1 MRQKFSNTISI
12 TGSIGSIFQ
21 QMDLS
26 LIPLFFFE
34 KACLFVFMA
43 LVFLFAGTSGA
54 SSVLVKAPE
63 KQEVLK
69 NRKSSSKKQNSPKQK
84 VLLSEKQNS
93 PKQKVL
99 LSEKQKKKTSSDK
112 QEPLKDAVKD
122 PDFKLKSAHLFEILD
137 REREEPKARGVILKF
152 HRWPNSKKRRLIFK
166 QLGKA
171 GLKKTETIKSFKVWL
186 FEWPKGLRPVKKAL
200 EACENLPKMSI
211 LDYCEPDVL
220 LPVNVHN
227 WRDIKTFQNERQ
239 WFFPEDVHSWRDVRA
254 SGTNLKNTFLSLFE
268 IKTVFADL
276 KAKFVLK
283 ALSKLKIFFSGYK
296 VFPPFLALGDK
307 QTKDSSNIKTEA
319 EFCFDCPS
327 SEKNR
332 LESLPLNVKSCGLVP
347 HSHNLMEGKLS
358 DYWAQELIGSD
369 LLREELKKTP
379 APRKRNWISV
389 FDFPIGKHNIMVKN
403 LISDDGAHAVLPE
416 LREGKVR
423 LFETGFLWHYVQAAS
438 IVKAD
443 PPSFINNSMG
453 WGGEEYD
460 RNIYEAFQSLS
471 PPSVLVVAASNDYPI
486 KLERRKSQASKDFH
500 AVVVGSLSPRG
511 FVSTPF
517 QEGEEVHILVPS
529 DDYITS
535 AVSGRYKK
543 FGGTSGATP
552 LVTGSLAGFEW
563 LSGYH
568 PSGEE
573 AKHLLEKTAIPTV
586 HSHEQPQKNGVG
598 MLNSYQL
605 GMLAKRLKRKCGKS
619 SSCFK
624 EEIKKEENYHFNV
637 GEGLHEDVDRAFPAC
652 SLEEGQREE
661 RQRASCE
668 EKGWVFKKLRQAV
681 LLSPE
686 KRELWEALS
695 CIYRE
700 GGFSVNAEGLDRI
713 ALSLG
718 SRKELMAGLKKLA
731 EDGDWNV
738 RGHVARVVEKI
749 GGREGFQLLKQLVE
763 DEDRDVRIQVVYVA
777 GEMGGTEGVQL
788 LNQLV
793 EDEDRDVRFQ
803 VAYAAGEMGGTE
815 GVQLLNQLV
824 EDEDRDVRFQV
835 AYAAGEIGGM
845 EGIQLLKQLAKDKDR
860 NVRAQVAHTVG
871 EMGGTEGTVILEKLS
886 KDPDPDIQKIVNRIL
901 H

>member
-1 MRQKFSNTISI
+1 MIFFGKFFLL
-12 TGSIGSIFQ
+12 IG
-21 QMDLS
+21 L
-26 LIPLFFFE
+26 
-34 KACLFVFMA
+34 
-43 LVFLFAGTSGA
+43 TSGLLYGEVKVEKT
-54 SSVLVKAPE
+54 SVEPE
-63 KQEVLK
+63 KTK
-69 NRKSSSKKQNSPKQK
+69 KSRAFQSP
-84 VLLSEKQNS
+84 
-93 PKQKVL
+93 
-99 LSEKQKKKTSSDK
+99 
-112 QEPLKDAVKD
+112 
-122 PDFKLKSAHLFEILD
+122 
-137 REREEPKARGVILKF
+137 
-152 HRWPNSKKRRLIFK
+152 
-166 QLGKA
+166 
-171 GLKKTETIKSFKVWL
+171 
-186 FEWPKGLRPVKKAL
+186 
-200 EACENLPKMSI
+200 
-211 LDYCEPDVL
+211 
-220 LPVNVHN
+220 
-227 WRDIKTFQNERQ
+227 
-239 WFFPEDVHSWRDVRA
+239 
-254 SGTNLKNTFLSLFE
+254 
-268 IKTVFADL
+268 
-276 KAKFVLK
+276 
-283 ALSKLKIFFSGYK
+283 
-296 VFPPFLALGDK
+296 PP
-307 QTKDSSNIKTEA
+307 KDSSNIKTEA

-389 FDFPIGKHNIMVKN
+389 FDSHIRKHNIMVKN
-403 LISDDGAHAVLPE
+403 LISDEGAHAVLPE
-416 LREGKVR
+416 LGEGKVR
-423 LFETGFLWHYVQAAS
+423 LFKTKFPGDYTKAAD

-443 PPSFINNSMG
+443 SPSFINNSMG
-453 WGGEEYD
+453 WVGGEHD

-471 PPSVLVVAASNDYPI
+471 PPSVLVVAASNDYPKKLDRI
-486 KLERRKSQASKDFH
+486 KNQASKDFH

-511 FVSTPF
+511 FVSTSS
-517 QEGEEVHILVPS
+517 QEGEEVHILAPS

-543 FGGTSGATP
+543 FSGTSGATP

-637 GEGLHEDVDRAFPAC
+637 GEGLYEDVDRAFPAC

-668 EKGWVFKKLRQAV
+668 EKGRVFKKLRQAV

-731 EDGDWNV
+731 EDGDKNV

-749 GGREGFQLLKQLVE
+749 GGREGFQLLKQLAE
-763 DEDRDVRIQVVYVA
+763 DKDRNVRIQAAYAAGEMGSTEGIQLLKQLAEDEEWYVRGQVAHAA
-777 GEMGGTEGVQL
+777 GEMGGREGVQL
-788 LNQLV
+788 LKQLAEDGNWRVRAQVARVVEKIGGRDGFQLLKKLAEDKDRNVRAQVAYTAGEMGGRDGFQLLKQLAEDEEWYVRGHVARVVGKIGGREGIQLLKQLV
-793 EDEDRDVRFQ
+793 EDENWGVRGQ

-815 GVQLLNQLV
+815 GIQLLKQLAEDENRGVRFQVVNAAGEMGGTEGIQLLKQLV
-824 EDEDRDVRFQV
+824 EDKDVNVRVLV
-835 AYAAGEIGGM
+835 AHAAGAIGGT
-845 EGIQLLKQLAKDKDR
+845 EGIQLLKQLAEDKDR
-860 NVRAQVAHTVG
+860 NVRTKVVYTAKR
-871 EMGGTEGTVILEKLS
+871 MGGREGAVVLEKLS
-886 KDPDPDIQKIVNRIL
+886 KDPDPYIQKMVNQIL

>member
-1 MRQKFSNTISI
+1 MR
-12 TGSIGSIFQ
+12 
-21 QMDLS
+21 
-26 LIPLFFFE
+26 
-34 KACLFVFMA
+34 
-43 LVFLFAGTSGA
+43 
-54 SSVLVKAPE
+54 
-63 KQEVLK
+63 
-69 NRKSSSKKQNSPKQK
+69 
-84 VLLSEKQNS
+84 
-93 PKQKVL
+93 
-99 LSEKQKKKTSSDK
+99 
-112 QEPLKDAVKD
+112 
-122 PDFKLKSAHLFEILD
+122 
-137 REREEPKARGVILKF
+137 F

-200 EACENLPKMSI
+200 EACENLPKMSV

-220 LPVNVHN
+220 FPVNVHN

-239 WFFPEDVHSWRDVRA
+239 WFFPDHSWRDVRA
-254 SGTNLKNTFLSLFE
+254 SGTDLKNTFLSLFE

-276 KAKFVLK
+276 KANFVLK
-283 ALSKLKIFFSGYK
+283 ALSEFKTFFAGYGAFPSFL
-296 VFPPFLALGDK
+296 VFGDK

-319 EFCFDCPS
+319 EFCFDCS
-327 SEKNR
+327 SSKKNR

-347 HSHNLMEGKLS
+347 HSHNLIEGKLS

-369 LLREELKKTP
+369 LLREELKKTS

-389 FDFPIGKHNIMVKN
+389 FDFSIGKHNIMVKN

-416 LREGKVR
+416 LGEGKAR
-423 LFETGFLWHYVQAAS
+423 LFETGFSWHYVQAAS

-453 WGGEEYD
+453 WGGGEYD

-471 PPSVLVVAASNDYPI
+471 PPSVLVVSASNDYPI
-486 KLERRKSQASKDFH
+486 KLERRKGQASKDFH

-511 FVSTPF
+511 FVSTPS
-517 QEGEEVHILVPS
+517 QEGEEVHILAPS

-543 FGGTSGATP
+543 FSGTSGATP

-624 EEIKKEENYHFNV
+624 EEIQKEENYHFNV
-637 GEGLHEDVDRAFPAC
+637 GEGLHEDLDRAFPAC
-652 SLEEGQREE
+652 SLEKETGEEGKGVR
-661 RQRASCE
+661 CE
-668 EKGWVFKKLRQAV
+668 EKGRVFKKLRQAV

-713 ALSLG
+713 ALSLD
-718 SRKELMAGLKKLA
+718 SKEEVKTGLKSIVETNLTTIGLFRAVTNIVGKKEGLPILRRIA
-731 EDGDWNV
+731 EDGDTYNKRLVADAAGKIGGREGFQLLNQLAEDEDRDVRTKVAHTAGEIGGREGFQLLNQLVEDKDRNV
-738 RGHVARVVEKI
+738 RGRVADAAGKI
-749 GGREGFQLLKQLVE
+749 GGREGFQLLKKLVE
-763 DEDRDVRIQVVYVA
+763 DDYLVVRIRVALVV
-777 GEMGGTEGVQL
+777 EKIGGREEGFQL
-788 LNQLV
+788 LNQLA
-793 EDEDRDVRFQ
+793 EDGNWSVRGR
-803 VAYAAGEMGGTE
+803 VADAAGK
-815 GVQLLNQLV
+815 
-824 EDEDRDVRFQV
+824 
-835 AYAAGEIGGM
+835 IGGR
-845 EGIQLLKQLAKDKDR
+845 EGFQLLKKLAEDKDR
-860 NVRAQVAHTVG
+860 NVRTKVVYAANRL
-871 EMGGTEGTVILEKLS
+871 GGTEGAVILEKLS
-886 KDPDPDIQKIVNRIL
+886 KDPDPYIQKIVNQIL